1 MAIFYK
7 TGTLNP
13 ASTTLSNDIRLAW
26 ISAINDAIAAGYT
39 KYSVVDHD
47 YSVGTSKR
55 SVINH
60 TDGWS
65 AMLINTNTTGNSSLD
80 IFSYFGQSYTLATHT
95 LNNIAFGGNTLT
107 PTANSTGFS
116 GVNYSP
122 TTIPARGTTPQP
134 QTSNYGVVANASQT
148 TWTAFIEQDYAYFS
162 FNGNVTYKGDYLF
175 IGKFQTMV
183 ANTALTDTYPFGM
196 LSSQQSIIGTASF
209 SILQSL
215 NNQSKTIAHAG
226 GLFSFP
232 YDGEPAKLGSY
243 DKYSSQPN
251 RAKLSPVYIFRKHL
265 ASFTSGVQP
274 FPPSDSSTNGWLRGK
289 LPKAYHG
296 DATNANYGD
305 TVSISGV
312 TYQFIGGT
320 SWHNNNSVELNTALW
335 IEVA

>member
-47 YSVGTSKR
+47 YSVGTGKR

-65 AMLINTNTTGNSSLD
+65 TLLLNTNTTGNSSLD
-80 IFSYFGQSYTLATHT
+80 LIAYFGQSYTLGTHT
-95 LNNIAFGGNTLT
+95 LNNIAFGSNSFNA
-107 PTANSTGFS
+107 TADASGFS
-116 GVNYSP
+116 GVNHNP
-122 TTIPARGTTPQP
+122 TTMTTKQQNPLP
-134 QTSNYGVVANASQT
+134 MTSYYALTANASQT

-162 FNGNVTYKGDYLF
+162 FNGNATQKGDYLF
-175 IGKFQTMV
+175 IGKFTTMI
-183 ANTALTDTYPFGM
+183 ANPALTDTYPFG
-196 LSSQQSIIGTASF
+196 LLTTATVSNMGF
-209 SILQSL
+209 AMLQSL
-215 NNQSKTIAHAG
+215 NNQSKNILHAG
-226 GLFSFP
+226 GVFSFP
-232 YDGEPAKLGSY
+232 YDAEPARLGSY
-243 DKYSSQPN
+243 DKYSALPN
-251 RAKLSPVYIFRKHL
+251 RAKMSPVYIYRKPV
-265 ASFTSGVQP
+265 ASYTGGVQP
-274 FPPSDSSTNGWLRGK
+274 YPASDAATNGFLRGR

-296 DATNANYGD
+296 DSTNANYGD

-312 TYQFIGGT
+312 SYQYVGGT
-320 SWHNNNSVELNTALW
+320 AWKNGSSSELSIGLW